1 MCRRIRCALVIGG
14 TFLAP
19 VSMAGATLKAGVARV
34 EITPPTGL
42 SMYGYGNRKGTSTGI
57 LDPLMARVLV
67 LKVGE
72 KRLALVVLDLGRVL
86 APAWIERLRAN
97 TQKSCGMSYVL

>member
-1 MCRRIRCALVIGG
+1 MWRRLKSALIIGS
-14 TFLAP
+14 TLLAP
-19 VSMAGATLKAGVARV
+19 VSMTGATLKAGAARV
-34 EITPPTGL
+34 EVTPPTGL

-67 LKVGE
+67 LEVGE

-86 APAWIERLRAN
+86 A
-97 TQKSCGMSYVL
+97 SS